1 MSYMEK
7 GIDIHR
13 RKRIALKVLKIA
25 VGSSMAVVA
34 AQFFNL
40 QYATSAGI
48 IALLTVQDTR
58 RDTIQLTAE
67 RLLSFLLA
75 VALIFVCFH
84 YTGRLEWVNY
94 GFYIFLMVTA
104 CYSIGWQNTI
114 SVNAVMGTH
123 YLMSPDYSLGF
134 AFNELSLV
142 LIGTGMALAM
152 NWKMPSNLKVIREDI
167 KKVEDD
173 MQTVLLEL
181 AKYLERAQSG
191 DPVWLDLDQLE
202 AYIHSALERA
212 YEHAYNT
219 MLEEDLYYVEYM
231 EMRLQQCVMLQT
243 LRSRVQKIRE
253 MPKQSELIS
262 SYLGYVAYY
271 VHEKNIPD
279 QQIKELERV
288 FRRMEEEPLP
298 KTREEF
304 ESRAILYHVMMDL
317 EEFLFVKQRFA
328 DAKLKDL

>member
-25 VGSSMAVVA
+25 VGSSMAVVV

-114 SVNAVMGTH
+114 SVNAV
-123 YLMSPDYSLGF
+123 MSPDYSLGF

>member
-1 MSYMEK
+1 MEK

-288 FRRMEEEPLP
+288 
-298 KTREEF
+298 
-304 ESRAILYHVMMDL
+304 
-317 EEFLFVKQRFA
+317 
-328 DAKLKDL
+328 

>member
-25 VGSSMAVVA
+25 VGSSMAVGV
-34 AQFFNL
+34 AQFFKL

>member
-1 MSYMEK
+1 MEK

-25 VGSSMAVVA
+25 VGSSMAVVV

>member
-1 MSYMEK
+1 MEK